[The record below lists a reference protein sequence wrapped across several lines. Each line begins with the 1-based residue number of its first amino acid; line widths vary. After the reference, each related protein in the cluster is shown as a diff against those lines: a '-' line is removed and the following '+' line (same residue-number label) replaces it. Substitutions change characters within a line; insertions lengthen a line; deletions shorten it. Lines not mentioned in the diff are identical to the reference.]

1 MKEYHNRPSSQR
13 SRQARLRAQ
22 RRRRQQK
29 LRRLLGVL
37 FVLVL
42 VFLAVLLW
50 QVFRDRNTGGQ
61 NLSDNSAS
69 VQEEN
74 GLSLAE
80 NSPTPSPTPTPVP
93 VSASIT
99 GDDLSSHYAIVVRRS
114 TGETIFELRSQER
127 MYPASMTK
135 LMSALVAYE
144 QIPDLQTKIT
154 LNSTMYDALYAE
166 GASMAGFS
174 AGEEVSAEDLLYGVL
189 LPSGAECCIGLA
201 EYVAG
206 SVDAFVELMNQKAA
220 ELGMNHTHFCNPTGL
235 HDENHYTTVSDLA
248 ILLET
253 VLENDTLRQM
263 ATTQN
268 HTCAP
273 TDLHPEGVSFQS
285 TLFEYMPSDIMASG
299 LILGGKTG
307 YTSEAGQCLAS
318 LGKVDGEEFLC
329 VTGLAPGSHETDPY
343 HIIDAYRC
351 YSSITVGSSSE
362 GTNEESHGTAE
373 ETDSYGDGTGEASYE
388 DRTEITDTER

>member
-1 MKEYHNRPSSQR
+1 MREYENNHSSRR
-13 SRQARLRAQ
+13 SQQARLRARR
-22 RRRRQQK
+22 RRRRQK
-29 LRRLLGVL
+29 RMLRLLCVL
-37 FVLVL
+37 FFLVL
-42 VFLAVLLW
+42 IFLVILFW
-50 QVFRDRNTGGQ
+50 QIFQDRSTKD
-61 NLSDNSAS
+61 NLSDNPATMQEDTGDSAAS
-69 VQEEN
+69 
-74 GLSLAE
+74 S
-80 NSPTPSPTPTPVP
+80 SPTPSPTPTPVP
-93 VSASIT
+93 VYSSIT
-99 GDDLSSHYAIVVRRS
+99 GDDLSSHYAIIVRRS
-114 TGETIFELRSQER
+114 TGEKIFDLRSQER

-135 LMSALVAYE
+135 LMTALVAYE

-154 LNSTMYDALYAE
+154 LDSAMFDPLYEE

-174 AGEEVSAEDLLYGVL
+174 ADEEVTAEDLLYGVL

-201 EYVAG
+201 EYISG
-206 SVDAFVELMNQKAA
+206 SEEAFVELMNQKAA
-220 ELGMNHTHFCNPTGL
+220 ELGMNQTHFCNPTGL

-253 VLENDTLRQM
+253 VLEEEPLRQII
-263 ATTQN
+263 TTQN

-273 TDLHPEGVSFQS
+273 TNLHPEGVSFMS
-285 TLFEYMPSDIMASG
+285 SLFEYMPQDIAASG

-351 YSSITVGSSSE
+351 YSSISVGASAGSSDTSE
-362 GTNEESHGTAE
+362 DVTDTTDTYDSSL
-373 ETDSYGDGTGEASYE
+373 ET
-388 DRTEITDTER
+388 TDTER

>member
-127 MYPASMTK
+127 MYPRFHDKAD
-135 LMSALVAYE
+135 VR
-144 QIPDLQTKIT
+144 
-154 LNSTMYDALYAE
+154 
-166 GASMAGFS
+166 
-174 AGEEVSAEDLLYGVL
+174 
-189 LPSGAECCIGLA
+189 SG
-201 EYVAG
+201 
-206 SVDAFVELMNQKAA
+206 
-220 ELGMNHTHFCNPTGL
+220 
-235 HDENHYTTVSDLA
+235 
-248 ILLET
+248 
-253 VLENDTLRQM
+253 
-263 ATTQN
+263 
-268 HTCAP
+268 
-273 TDLHPEGVSFQS
+273 
-285 TLFEYMPSDIMASG
+285 
-299 LILGGKTG
+299 
-307 YTSEAGQCLAS
+307 S
-318 LGKVDGEEFLC
+318 L
-329 VTGLAPGSHETDPY
+329 
-343 HIIDAYRC
+343 
-351 YSSITVGSSSE
+351 
-362 GTNEESHGTAE
+362 
-373 ETDSYGDGTGEASYE
+373 
-388 DRTEITDTER
+388 